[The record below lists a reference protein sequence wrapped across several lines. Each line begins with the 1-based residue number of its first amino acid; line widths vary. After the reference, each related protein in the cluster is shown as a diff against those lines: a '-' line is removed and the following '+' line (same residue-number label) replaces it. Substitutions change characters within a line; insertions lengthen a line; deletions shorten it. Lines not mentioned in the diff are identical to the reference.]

1 MKDGLKKSIKSL
13 MAQNLKGDIEYIVVD
28 GASTDGS
35 LEIIESYKNNIDKA
49 LVEKDNGIFDAMNKG
64 IKLASGEYIYFL
76 NSGDEFA
83 SENILKTIVEKIE
96 STKKSYNIISG
107 DVATFKHGKYIGIAN
122 LHPWIV
128 HQSAFV
134 KTELMNEYKFDSNF
148 KILGDLDLWKRL
160 HNDGKFKYCKIRK
173 IIANM
178 ELDGVGSDPT
188 LIFKRLKDKRYYAKK
203 HRDYSGLLA
212 SCIVESAGYLVFKVF
227 NERMSLLFY
236 KNIITN
242 LKKILR

>member
-1 MKDGLKKSIKSL
+1 MKKISIVTINLNMKDGLKKSIKSL

-96 STKKSYNIISG
+96 STKKS
-107 DVATFKHGKYIGIAN
+107 
-122 LHPWIV
+122 
-128 HQSAFV
+128 
-134 KTELMNEYKFDSNF
+134 
-148 KILGDLDLWKRL
+148 
-160 HNDGKFKYCKIRK
+160 
-173 IIANM
+173 
-178 ELDGVGSDPT
+178 
-188 LIFKRLKDKRYYAKK
+188 
-203 HRDYSGLLA
+203 
-212 SCIVESAGYLVFKVF
+212 
-227 NERMSLLFY
+227 
-236 KNIITN
+236 KN
-242 LKKILR
+242 